1 MSEGEMDSAFDTRVR
16 EFMLGLSEQDSGA
29 QVEDGILN
37 GTIDADQLHLVED
50 ELIDDYLL
58 GTLSPQEEQ
67 AFTAHFLRTHD
78 RKQKVALARG
88 LMQHVRLHTAAAKDA
103 FARPRSQPPQFFWR
117 WTSVAG
123 MVASVLLTILLG
135 FQMVRSNRQAQV
147 AREAQDHENGL
158 RAELTLGQNQP
169 ATDSLPNLVLTQGIT
184 RGVPSLPQLHLPPHS
199 PFVWIRVP
207 LPVFIQGTYSVEL
220 LTDAGTSLWMEEFQA
235 ASKHSPTISDFAIPT
250 SLLLPGS
257 RYRIRLEE
265 ASTAASFEELKT
277 YAFQVAAN

>member
-29 QVEDGILN
+29 QVEDGIVN

-103 FARPRSQPPQFFWR
+103 
-117 WTSVAG
+117 
-123 MVASVLLTILLG
+123 
-135 FQMVRSNRQAQV
+135 
-147 AREAQDHENGL
+147 
-158 RAELTLGQNQP
+158 
-169 ATDSLPNLVLTQGIT
+169 
-184 RGVPSLPQLHLPPHS
+184 
-199 PFVWIRVP
+199 
-207 LPVFIQGTYSVEL
+207 
-220 LTDAGTSLWMEEFQA
+220 
-235 ASKHSPTISDFAIPT
+235 
-250 SLLLPGS
+250 
-257 RYRIRLEE
+257 
-265 ASTAASFEELKT
+265 
-277 YAFQVAAN
+277 